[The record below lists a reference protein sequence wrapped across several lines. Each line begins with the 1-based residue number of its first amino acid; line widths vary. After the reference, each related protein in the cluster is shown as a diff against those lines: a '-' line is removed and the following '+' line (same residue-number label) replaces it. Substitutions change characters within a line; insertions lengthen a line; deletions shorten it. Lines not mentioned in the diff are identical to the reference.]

1 MALRNGLAMQA
12 RGMNPGLCPME
23 AALRLCT
30 KTPPWKIYF
39 SAPTEELKVHC
50 VVFWVW
56 VLTVV
61 TQDRLFSLRLEL
73 HVASRQDTVYDT
85 G

>member
-23 AALRLCT
+23 AALRLCK

-50 VVFWVW
+50 VVF
-56 VLTVV
+56 
-61 TQDRLFSLRLEL
+61 
-73 HVASRQDTVYDT
+73 
-85 G
+85 